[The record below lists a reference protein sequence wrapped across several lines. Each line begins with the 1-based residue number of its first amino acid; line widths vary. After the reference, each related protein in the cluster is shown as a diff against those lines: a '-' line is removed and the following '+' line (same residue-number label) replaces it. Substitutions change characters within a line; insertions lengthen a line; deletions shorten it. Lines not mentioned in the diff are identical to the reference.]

1 MKRTA
6 KPGPVLLI
14 FLLVLA
20 GLTVHTAWADSGEYK
35 NYGQVGLGLNQFSA
49 DLDDAG
55 YDVGIA
61 AHATYGR
68 YLAKNLAVEGTFA
81 FFHADQDF
89 SGSTY

>member
-14 FLLVLA
+14 FLLALA

-35 NYGQVGLGLNQFSA
+35 NYGRVGVGVNQFSA

-55 YDVGIA
+55 FDTGITSN
-61 AHATYGR
+61 ATYGR
-68 YLAKNLAVEGTFA
+68 YLGKNLVFEGTA
-81 FFHADQDF
+81 CAK
-89 SGSTY
+89 GSVLAS